1 VRRPTRAARP
11 PTLRRRRPGV
21 RRFLSAGLVAAAAA
35 VALRVLAPPTPHL
48 VPVVVAAHSLAA
60 GRAIERSDLVVAQWA
75 PGSGPDQA
83 TGDASAFVGRVTA
96 GPVDG
101 GAALTET
108 DLLGPGLLAGQSPDL
123 LAVPVRLG
131 DPTPAGL
138 IRSGDRV
145 DLISGAGA
153 AVVSDVVVLAD
164 PAAGAGS
171 EQGLGAL
178 GSAAGSG
185 SAAGVGAA
193 GVLVVG
199 VFAGQAGRL
208 AAAQSAGPL
217 RLAVH
222 PR

>member
-1 VRRPTRAARP
+1 MVRR
-11 PTLRRRRPGV
+11 L
-21 RRFLSAGLVAAAAA
+21 LSAGLVAAAAA
-35 VALRVLAPPTPHL
+35 VGLQVLAPPPPHL
-48 VPVVVAAHSLAA
+48 VPVVVAAHDLAA
-60 GRAIERSDLVVAQWA
+60 GRPVERGDLAVGQWA

-83 TGDASAFVGRVTA
+83 SADAAAFVGRVTA
-96 GPVDG
+96 GPVPG
-101 GAALTET
+101 GAALTEA
-108 DLLGPGLLAGQSPDL
+108 DLLGPGLLAGQPPDL

-138 IRSGDRV
+138 VRSGDRV

-164 PAAGAGS
+164 PASGPTAADGFGGLGTGAAASGGAG
-171 EQGLGAL
+171 
-178 GSAAGSG
+178 
-185 SAAGVGAA
+185 

-217 RLAVH
+217 SLAVH
-222 PR
+222 PH